1 MIVGTPDGRVRARSV
16 KRLPA
21 LQRSNSTL
29 INSIRGTP
37 WQPLPTADTD
47 EVRHTINVE
56 EPVIPASEL
65 PAPFVPSV
73 PVGRSFYI
81 RRDIEL
87 KDFGFT
93 PGCDGC
99 RAAEQDLPPRPH
111 SAECRARIARHLEQ
125 TSEGRARLQQ
135 AEERK
140 AKAPRISVA
149 PAATATAPAPSAE
162 EQAFQDT
169 DFRMAVEAQERENA
183 KRQREEGDVQMQTG
197 GSSSSSAA
205 APAAAP
211 QNIEVAASPEALQP
225 IGVAPVPT
233 PASDAAQGNETIVQA
248 APELV
253 DNNDVKPIIR
263 LDAATPT
270 TATSQITPAAAQNS
284 LSTVVDGLA
293 QLVTSHAQKAS
304 QTGTSSR
311 LSITLRP
318 DDLGTVQLEIRAGA
332 NGLEIATAT
341 THESG
346 RAAIESVIPE
356 IRTMAQQSGLR
367 ISEIQ
372 IGTNSSSDNLAD
384 LHQHGDQRDNHQ
396 RPEPHRRTP
405 EAANMTRTINP
416 TDSHIGRVNVEV

>member
-1 MIVGTPDGRVRARSV
+1 MTPIVTDGPTVIAAQAETPQGSTAFAAWLNNAMQHHGAQTAAHSVEVDVDIDLEGDAAVAHEDELHATIEQLNGMMSGNQVSATPVGSVASASAATEDDVAAVTATTQLDSDRA
-16 KRLPA
+16 
-21 LQRSNSTL
+21 
-29 INSIRGTP
+29 
-37 WQPLPTADTD
+37 TADI
-47 EVRHTINVE
+47 V
-56 EPVIPASEL
+56 PLEL
-65 PAPFVPSV
+65 NGEMVDRQ
-73 PVGRSFYI
+73 G
-81 RRDIEL
+81 
-87 KDFGFT
+87 G
-93 PGCDGC
+93 
-99 RAAEQDLPPRPH
+99 
-111 SAECRARIARHLEQ
+111 
-125 TSEGRARLQQ
+125 
-135 AEERK
+135 
-140 AKAPRISVA
+140 SVA
-149 PAATATAPAPSAE
+149 TAEPTMPMSPAVTAATG
-162 EQAFQDT
+162 Q
-169 DFRMAVEAQERENA
+169 
-183 KRQREEGDVQMQTG
+183 
-197 GSSSSSAA
+197 A

-225 IGVAPVPT
+225 IGVAPVSTPT
-233 PASDAAQGNETIVQA
+233 SDAAQGNETIVQA

-284 LSTVVDGLA
+284 FSTVVDGLA

>member
-1 MIVGTPDGRVRARSV
+1 MTPIVTDGPTVIAAQAETPQG
-16 KRLPA
+16 
-21 LQRSNSTL
+21 STAFAAWL
-29 INSIRGTP
+29 NNAMQHHGA
-37 WQPLPTADTD
+37 QTAAHGVEVDVDIDLEGDAAVAHED
-47 EVRHTINVE
+47 ELHATIEQLNGMMSGNQVS
-56 EPVIPASEL
+56 AT
-65 PAPFVPSV
+65 
-73 PVGRSFYI
+73 PVG
-81 RRDIEL
+81 
-87 KDFGFT
+87 
-93 PGCDGC
+93 
-99 RAAEQDLPPRPH
+99 
-111 SAECRARIARHLEQ
+111 
-125 TSEGRARLQQ
+125 
-135 AEERK
+135 
-140 AKAPRISVA
+140 SVA
-149 PAATATAPAPSAE
+149 SASAATEDDVAAVTATTQLDSDTATADIVPLE
-162 EQAFQDT
+162 LNGEMVD
-169 DFRMAVEAQERENA
+169 
-183 KRQREEGDVQMQTG
+183 RQG
-197 GSSSSSAA
+197 GSVATAEPTMPVSPAVTAATGQA

-211 QNIEVAASPEALQP
+211 QNIEVAASPEALKS
-225 IGVAPVPT
+225 IGVAPVSTPT
-233 PASDAAQGNETIVQA
+233 SDAAQGNETIVQA
-248 APELV
+248 AAELV

-284 LSTVVDGLA
+284 FSTVVDGLA

-356 IRTMAQQSGLR
+356 IRAMAQQSGLR

>member
-1 MIVGTPDGRVRARSV
+1 MTPIVTDGPTVIAAQAETPQGSTAFAAWLNNAMQHHGAQTAAHSVEVDVDIDLEGDAAVAHEDELHATIEQLNGMMSGNQVSATPVGSVASASAATEDDVAAVTAATQLDSDRA
-16 KRLPA
+16 
-21 LQRSNSTL
+21 
-29 INSIRGTP
+29 
-37 WQPLPTADTD
+37 TADIVPLELNGEMVDRQGGSVVTA
-47 EVRHTINVE
+47 
-56 EPVIPASEL
+56 EPTMPMSPA
-65 PAPFVPSV
+65 V
-73 PVGRSFYI
+73 
-81 RRDIEL
+81 
-87 KDFGFT
+87 T
-93 PGCDGC
+93 
-99 RAAEQDLPPRPH
+99 
-111 SAECRARIARHLEQ
+111 
-125 TSEGRARLQQ
+125 
-135 AEERK
+135 
-140 AKAPRISVA
+140 
-149 PAATATAPAPSAE
+149 AATG
-162 EQAFQDT
+162 Q
-169 DFRMAVEAQERENA
+169 
-183 KRQREEGDVQMQTG
+183 
-197 GSSSSSAA
+197 A

-225 IGVAPVPT
+225 IGVAPVSTPT
-233 PASDAAQGNETIVQA
+233 SDAAQGNATIVQA

-284 LSTVVDGLA
+284 FSTVVDGLA

>member
-1 MIVGTPDGRVRARSV
+1 MTPIVTDGPTVIAAQAETPQGSTAFAAWLNNAMQHHGAQTAAHSVEVDVDIDLEGDAAVAHEDELHATIEQLNGMMSGNQVSATPVGSVASASAATEDDVAAVTAATQLDSDRA
-16 KRLPA
+16 
-21 LQRSNSTL
+21 
-29 INSIRGTP
+29 
-37 WQPLPTADTD
+37 TADIVPLELNGEMVDRQGGSVVTA
-47 EVRHTINVE
+47 
-56 EPVIPASEL
+56 EPTMPMSPA
-65 PAPFVPSV
+65 V
-73 PVGRSFYI
+73 
-81 RRDIEL
+81 
-87 KDFGFT
+87 T
-93 PGCDGC
+93 
-99 RAAEQDLPPRPH
+99 
-111 SAECRARIARHLEQ
+111 
-125 TSEGRARLQQ
+125 
-135 AEERK
+135 
-140 AKAPRISVA
+140 
-149 PAATATAPAPSAE
+149 AATG
-162 EQAFQDT
+162 Q
-169 DFRMAVEAQERENA
+169 
-183 KRQREEGDVQMQTG
+183 
-197 GSSSSSAA
+197 A

-225 IGVAPVPT
+225 IGVAPVSTPT
-233 PASDAAQGNETIVQA
+233 SDAAQGNETIVQA

-284 LSTVVDGLA
+284 FSTGVDGLA

>member
-1 MIVGTPDGRVRARSV
+1 MTPTVTDGPTVIAAQAETPQGSTAFAAWLNNAMQHHGAQTAAHSV
-16 KRLPA
+16 EVDVDIDLEGDA
-21 LQRSNSTL
+21 
-29 INSIRGTP
+29 
-37 WQPLPTADTD
+37 AVAHED
-47 EVRHTINVE
+47 ELHATIEQLNGMMSGNQVS
-56 EPVIPASEL
+56 AT
-65 PAPFVPSV
+65 
-73 PVGRSFYI
+73 PVG
-81 RRDIEL
+81 
-87 KDFGFT
+87 
-93 PGCDGC
+93 
-99 RAAEQDLPPRPH
+99 
-111 SAECRARIARHLEQ
+111 
-125 TSEGRARLQQ
+125 
-135 AEERK
+135 
-140 AKAPRISVA
+140 SVA
-149 PAATATAPAPSAE
+149 SASAATEDDVAAVTATTQLDSDTATADIVPLE
-162 EQAFQDT
+162 LNGEMVD
-169 DFRMAVEAQERENA
+169 
-183 KRQREEGDVQMQTG
+183 RQG
-197 GSSSSSAA
+197 GSVATAEPTMPMSPAVTAATGQA

-225 IGVAPVPT
+225 IGVAPVSTPT
-233 PASDAAQGNETIVQA
+233 SDAAQGNETIVQA

-284 LSTVVDGLA
+284 FSTVVDGLA

>member
-1 MIVGTPDGRVRARSV
+1 MMTPIVTDGPTVIAAQAETPQGSTAFAAWLNNAMQHHGAQTAAHSVEVDVDIDLEGDAAVAHEDELHATIEQLNGMMSGNQVSATPVGSVASASAATEDDVAAVTAATQLDSDRA
-16 KRLPA
+16 
-21 LQRSNSTL
+21 
-29 INSIRGTP
+29 
-37 WQPLPTADTD
+37 TADIVPLELNGEMVDRQGGSVVTA
-47 EVRHTINVE
+47 
-56 EPVIPASEL
+56 EPTMPMSPA
-65 PAPFVPSV
+65 V
-73 PVGRSFYI
+73 
-81 RRDIEL
+81 
-87 KDFGFT
+87 T
-93 PGCDGC
+93 
-99 RAAEQDLPPRPH
+99 
-111 SAECRARIARHLEQ
+111 
-125 TSEGRARLQQ
+125 
-135 AEERK
+135 
-140 AKAPRISVA
+140 
-149 PAATATAPAPSAE
+149 AATG
-162 EQAFQDT
+162 Q
-169 DFRMAVEAQERENA
+169 
-183 KRQREEGDVQMQTG
+183 
-197 GSSSSSAA
+197 A

-225 IGVAPVPT
+225 IGVAPVST

-284 LSTVVDGLA
+284 FSTVVDGLA

>member
-1 MIVGTPDGRVRARSV
+1 MTPIVTDGPTVIAAQAETPQGSTAFAAWLNNAMQHHGAQTAAHSVEVDVDIDLEGDAAVAHEDELHATIEQLNGMMSGNQVSATPVGSVASASAATEDDVAAVTAATQLDSDRA
-16 KRLPA
+16 
-21 LQRSNSTL
+21 
-29 INSIRGTP
+29 
-37 WQPLPTADTD
+37 TADIVPLELNGEMVDRQGGSVVTA
-47 EVRHTINVE
+47 
-56 EPVIPASEL
+56 EPTMPMSPA
-65 PAPFVPSV
+65 V
-73 PVGRSFYI
+73 
-81 RRDIEL
+81 
-87 KDFGFT
+87 T
-93 PGCDGC
+93 
-99 RAAEQDLPPRPH
+99 
-111 SAECRARIARHLEQ
+111 
-125 TSEGRARLQQ
+125 
-135 AEERK
+135 
-140 AKAPRISVA
+140 
-149 PAATATAPAPSAE
+149 AATG
-162 EQAFQDT
+162 Q
-169 DFRMAVEAQERENA
+169 
-183 KRQREEGDVQMQTG
+183 
-197 GSSSSSAA
+197 A

-225 IGVAPVPT
+225 IGVAPVSTPT
-233 PASDAAQGNETIVQA
+233 SDAAQGNETIVQA

-284 LSTVVDGLA
+284 FSTVVDGLA

>member
-1 MIVGTPDGRVRARSV
+1 MTPIVTDGPTVIAAQAETPQGSTAFAAWLNNAMQHHGAQTAAHSVEVDVDIDLEGDAAVAHEDELHATIEQLNGMMSGNQVSATPVGSVASASAATEDDVAAVTAATQLDSDRA
-16 KRLPA
+16 
-21 LQRSNSTL
+21 
-29 INSIRGTP
+29 
-37 WQPLPTADTD
+37 TADIVPLELNGEMVDRQGGSVVTA
-47 EVRHTINVE
+47 
-56 EPVIPASEL
+56 EPTMPMSPA
-65 PAPFVPSV
+65 V
-73 PVGRSFYI
+73 
-81 RRDIEL
+81 
-87 KDFGFT
+87 T
-93 PGCDGC
+93 
-99 RAAEQDLPPRPH
+99 
-111 SAECRARIARHLEQ
+111 
-125 TSEGRARLQQ
+125 
-135 AEERK
+135 
-140 AKAPRISVA
+140 
-149 PAATATAPAPSAE
+149 AATG
-162 EQAFQDT
+162 Q
-169 DFRMAVEAQERENA
+169 
-183 KRQREEGDVQMQTG
+183 
-197 GSSSSSAA
+197 A

-225 IGVAPVPT
+225 IGVAPVSTPT
-233 PASDAAQGNETIVQA
+233 SDAAQGNETIVQA

-284 LSTVVDGLA
+284 FSTVVDGLA

-405 EAANMTRTINP
+405 EAANMTRTVNL
-416 TDSHIGRVNVEV
+416 TDSHIGQVNVEV

>member
-1 MIVGTPDGRVRARSV
+1 MTPIVTDGPTVIAAQAETPQGSTAFAAWLNNAMQHHGAQTAAHSVEVDVDIDLEGDAAVAHEDELHATIEQLNGMMSGNQVSATPVGSVASASAATEDDVAAVTAATQLDSDRA
-16 KRLPA
+16 
-21 LQRSNSTL
+21 
-29 INSIRGTP
+29 
-37 WQPLPTADTD
+37 TADI
-47 EVRHTINVE
+47 V
-56 EPVIPASEL
+56 PLEL
-65 PAPFVPSV
+65 NGEMVDRQ
-73 PVGRSFYI
+73 G
-81 RRDIEL
+81 
-87 KDFGFT
+87 G
-93 PGCDGC
+93 
-99 RAAEQDLPPRPH
+99 
-111 SAECRARIARHLEQ
+111 
-125 TSEGRARLQQ
+125 
-135 AEERK
+135 
-140 AKAPRISVA
+140 SVA
-149 PAATATAPAPSAE
+149 TAEPTMPMSPAVTAATG
-162 EQAFQDT
+162 Q
-169 DFRMAVEAQERENA
+169 
-183 KRQREEGDVQMQTG
+183 
-197 GSSSSSAA
+197 A

-225 IGVAPVPT
+225 IGVAPVSTPT
-233 PASDAAQGNETIVQA
+233 SDAAQGNETIVQA

-284 LSTVVDGLA
+284 FSTVVDGLA

>member
-1 MIVGTPDGRVRARSV
+1 MMTPIVTDGPTVIAAQAETPQGSTAFAAWLNNAMQHHGAQTAAHSVEVDVDIDLEGDAAVAHEDELHATIEQLNGMMSGNQVSATPVGSVASASAATEDDVAAVTAATQLDSDRA
-16 KRLPA
+16 
-21 LQRSNSTL
+21 
-29 INSIRGTP
+29 
-37 WQPLPTADTD
+37 TADIVPLELNGEMVDRQGGSVVTA
-47 EVRHTINVE
+47 
-56 EPVIPASEL
+56 EPTMPMSPA
-65 PAPFVPSV
+65 V
-73 PVGRSFYI
+73 
-81 RRDIEL
+81 
-87 KDFGFT
+87 T
-93 PGCDGC
+93 
-99 RAAEQDLPPRPH
+99 
-111 SAECRARIARHLEQ
+111 
-125 TSEGRARLQQ
+125 
-135 AEERK
+135 
-140 AKAPRISVA
+140 
-149 PAATATAPAPSAE
+149 AATG
-162 EQAFQDT
+162 Q
-169 DFRMAVEAQERENA
+169 
-183 KRQREEGDVQMQTG
+183 
-197 GSSSSSAA
+197 A

-225 IGVAPVPT
+225 IGVAPVSTPT
-233 PASDAAQGNETIVQA
+233 SDAAQGNETIVQA

-284 LSTVVDGLA
+284 FSTVVDGLA

>member
-1 MIVGTPDGRVRARSV
+1 MTPIVTDGPTVIAAQAETPQGSTAFAAWLNNAMQHHGAQTAAHSV
-16 KRLPA
+16 EVDVDIDLEGDA
-21 LQRSNSTL
+21 
-29 INSIRGTP
+29 
-37 WQPLPTADTD
+37 AVAHED
-47 EVRHTINVE
+47 ELHATIEQLNGMMSGNQVS
-56 EPVIPASEL
+56 AT
-65 PAPFVPSV
+65 
-73 PVGRSFYI
+73 PVG
-81 RRDIEL
+81 
-87 KDFGFT
+87 
-93 PGCDGC
+93 
-99 RAAEQDLPPRPH
+99 
-111 SAECRARIARHLEQ
+111 
-125 TSEGRARLQQ
+125 
-135 AEERK
+135 
-140 AKAPRISVA
+140 SVA
-149 PAATATAPAPSAE
+149 SASAATEDDVAAVTATTQLDSDTATADIVPLE
-162 EQAFQDT
+162 LNGEMVD
-169 DFRMAVEAQERENA
+169 
-183 KRQREEGDVQMQTG
+183 RQG
-197 GSSSSSAA
+197 GSVATAEPTMPMSPAVTAATGQA

-225 IGVAPVPT
+225 IGVAPVSTPT
-233 PASDAAQGNETIVQA
+233 SDAAQGNETIVQA

-284 LSTVVDGLA
+284 FSTVVDGLA

>member
-1 MIVGTPDGRVRARSV
+1 MTPIVTDGPTVIAAQAETPQG
-16 KRLPA
+16 
-21 LQRSNSTL
+21 STAFAAWL
-29 INSIRGTP
+29 NNAMQHHGA
-37 WQPLPTADTD
+37 QTAAHGVEVDVDIDLEGDAAVAHED
-47 EVRHTINVE
+47 ELHATIEQLNGMMSGNQVS
-56 EPVIPASEL
+56 AT
-65 PAPFVPSV
+65 
-73 PVGRSFYI
+73 PVGSV
-81 RRDIEL
+81 
-87 KDFGFT
+87 
-93 PGCDGC
+93 
-99 RAAEQDLPPRPH
+99 ASA
-111 SAECRARIARHLEQ
+111 SAETEDD
-125 TSEGRARLQQ
+125 
-135 AEERK
+135 
-140 AKAPRISVA
+140 VA
-149 PAATATAPAPSAE
+149 AVTATTQLDSDTATADIVPLE
-162 EQAFQDT
+162 LNGEMVD
-169 DFRMAVEAQERENA
+169 
-183 KRQREEGDVQMQTG
+183 RQG
-197 GSSSSSAA
+197 GSVATAEPTMPMSPAVTAATGQA

-211 QNIEVAASPEALQP
+211 QNIEVAASPEALES
-225 IGVAPVPT
+225 IGVAPVSTPT
-233 PASDAAQGNETIVQA
+233 SDAAQGNETIVQA

-284 LSTVVDGLA
+284 FSTVVDGLA

-396 RPEPHRRTP
+396 RPEPPRRTP

>member
-1 MIVGTPDGRVRARSV
+1 MTPIVTDGPTVIAAQAETPQGSTAFAAWLNNAMQHHGAQTAAHSV
-16 KRLPA
+16 EVDVDIDLEGDAAVAHEDELHATIEQLNGMMSGNQVSATPVA
-21 LQRSNSTL
+21 LLHQHPLRQKTTSQRRQPPNSTVTEQLLTSCSNSTAKW
-29 INSIRGTP
+29 S
-37 WQPLPTADTD
+37 TAGWLSRYLRADYNVTS
-47 EVRHTINVE
+47 RHSN
-56 EPVIPASEL
+56 
-65 PAPFVPSV
+65 
-73 PVGRSFYI
+73 
-81 RRDIEL
+81 D
-87 KDFGFT
+87 
-93 PGCDGC
+93 
-99 RAAEQDLPPRPH
+99 
-111 SAECRARIARHLEQ
+111 
-125 TSEGRARLQQ
+125 
-135 AEERK
+135 
-140 AKAPRISVA
+140 
-149 PAATATAPAPSAE
+149 
-162 EQAFQDT
+162 
-169 DFRMAVEAQERENA
+169 RE
-183 KRQREEGDVQMQTG
+183 
-197 GSSSSSAA
+197 A

-225 IGVAPVPT
+225 IGVAPVSTPT
-233 PASDAAQGNETIVQA
+233 SDAAQGNETIVQA

-284 LSTVVDGLA
+284 FSTVVDGLA

-384 LHQHGDQRDNHQ
+384 LHQHGDRRDNHQ
-396 RPEPHRRTP
+396 QPERHRRTP
-405 EAANMTRTINP
+405 EAANMTRTVNL
-416 TDSHIGRVNVEV
+416 TDSHIGQVNVEV

>member
-1 MIVGTPDGRVRARSV
+1 MTPIVTDGPTVIAAQAETPQG
-16 KRLPA
+16 
-21 LQRSNSTL
+21 STAFAAWL
-29 INSIRGTP
+29 NNAMQHHGA
-37 WQPLPTADTD
+37 QTAAHGVEVDVDIDLEGDAAVAHED
-47 EVRHTINVE
+47 ELHATIEQLNGMMSGNQVS
-56 EPVIPASEL
+56 AT
-65 PAPFVPSV
+65 
-73 PVGRSFYI
+73 PVG
-81 RRDIEL
+81 
-87 KDFGFT
+87 
-93 PGCDGC
+93 
-99 RAAEQDLPPRPH
+99 
-111 SAECRARIARHLEQ
+111 
-125 TSEGRARLQQ
+125 
-135 AEERK
+135 
-140 AKAPRISVA
+140 SVA
-149 PAATATAPAPSAE
+149 SASAATEDDVAAVTATTQLDSDTATADIVPLE
-162 EQAFQDT
+162 LNGEMVD
-169 DFRMAVEAQERENA
+169 
-183 KRQREEGDVQMQTG
+183 RQG
-197 GSSSSSAA
+197 GSVATAEPTMPMSPAVTAATGQA

-211 QNIEVAASPEALQP
+211 QNIEVAASPEALQS
-225 IGVAPVPT
+225 IGVAPVSTPT
-233 PASDAAQGNETIVQA
+233 SDAAQGNETIVQA

-284 LSTVVDGLA
+284 FSTVVDGLA

>member
-1 MIVGTPDGRVRARSV
+1 MTPIVTDGPTVIAAQAETPQGSTAFAAWLNNAMQHHGAQTAAHSVEVDVDIDLEGDAAVAHEDELHATIEQLNGMMSGNQVSATPVGSVASASAATEDDVAAVTAATQLDSDRA
-16 KRLPA
+16 
-21 LQRSNSTL
+21 
-29 INSIRGTP
+29 
-37 WQPLPTADTD
+37 TADIVPLELNGEMVDRQGGSVVTA
-47 EVRHTINVE
+47 
-56 EPVIPASEL
+56 EPTMPMSPA
-65 PAPFVPSV
+65 V
-73 PVGRSFYI
+73 
-81 RRDIEL
+81 
-87 KDFGFT
+87 T
-93 PGCDGC
+93 
-99 RAAEQDLPPRPH
+99 
-111 SAECRARIARHLEQ
+111 
-125 TSEGRARLQQ
+125 
-135 AEERK
+135 
-140 AKAPRISVA
+140 
-149 PAATATAPAPSAE
+149 AATG
-162 EQAFQDT
+162 Q
-169 DFRMAVEAQERENA
+169 
-183 KRQREEGDVQMQTG
+183 
-197 GSSSSSAA
+197 A

-225 IGVAPVPT
+225 IGVAPVSTPT
-233 PASDAAQGNETIVQA
+233 SDAAQGNETIVQA

>member
-1 MIVGTPDGRVRARSV
+1 MTPIVTDGPTVIAAQAETPQGSTAFAAWLNNAMQHHGAQTAAHSV
-16 KRLPA
+16 EVDVDIDLEGDA
-21 LQRSNSTL
+21 
-29 INSIRGTP
+29 
-37 WQPLPTADTD
+37 AVAHED
-47 EVRHTINVE
+47 ELHATIEQLNGMMSGNQVS
-56 EPVIPASEL
+56 AT
-65 PAPFVPSV
+65 
-73 PVGRSFYI
+73 PVG
-81 RRDIEL
+81 
-87 KDFGFT
+87 
-93 PGCDGC
+93 
-99 RAAEQDLPPRPH
+99 
-111 SAECRARIARHLEQ
+111 
-125 TSEGRARLQQ
+125 
-135 AEERK
+135 
-140 AKAPRISVA
+140 SVA
-149 PAATATAPAPSAE
+149 SASAATEDDVAAVTATTQLDSDTATADIVPLE
-162 EQAFQDT
+162 LNGEMVD
-169 DFRMAVEAQERENA
+169 
-183 KRQREEGDVQMQTG
+183 RQG
-197 GSSSSSAA
+197 GSVVTAEPTMPMSPAVTAATGQA

-225 IGVAPVPT
+225 IGVAPVSTPT
-233 PASDAAQGNETIVQA
+233 SDAAQGNETIVQA

-263 LDAATPT
+263 LDAVTPT

-284 LSTVVDGLA
+284 FSTVVDGLA

>member
-1 MIVGTPDGRVRARSV
+1 MTPIVTDGPTVIAAQAETPQGSTAFAAWLNNAMQHHGAQTAAHSVEVDVDIDLEGDAAVAHEDELHATIEQLNGMMSGNQVSATPVGSVASASAATEDDVAAVTAATQLDSDRA
-16 KRLPA
+16 
-21 LQRSNSTL
+21 
-29 INSIRGTP
+29 
-37 WQPLPTADTD
+37 TADI
-47 EVRHTINVE
+47 V
-56 EPVIPASEL
+56 PLEL
-65 PAPFVPSV
+65 NGEMVDRQ
-73 PVGRSFYI
+73 G
-81 RRDIEL
+81 
-87 KDFGFT
+87 G
-93 PGCDGC
+93 
-99 RAAEQDLPPRPH
+99 
-111 SAECRARIARHLEQ
+111 
-125 TSEGRARLQQ
+125 
-135 AEERK
+135 
-140 AKAPRISVA
+140 SVA
-149 PAATATAPAPSAE
+149 TAEPTMPMSPAVTAATG
-162 EQAFQDT
+162 Q
-169 DFRMAVEAQERENA
+169 
-183 KRQREEGDVQMQTG
+183 
-197 GSSSSSAA
+197 A

-225 IGVAPVPT
+225 IGVAPVSTPT
-233 PASDAAQGNETIVQA
+233 SDAAQGNETIVQA

-284 LSTVVDGLA
+284 FSTVVDGLA

-405 EAANMTRTINP
+405 EAADMTRTINP